1 MTLQRVVVDSS
12 GWIEVFTDGPQAE
25 HFLALMAEE
34 SALVVPAISI
44 FEVFKWVLREHG
56 EAQAIQAAAAMQR
69 GQVVELDSR
78 LALAAAQ
85 LSHALQL
92 PMADSIILATAR
104 DRQARLHTMD
114 SDFRDLADVQWIPG
128 SGAGAPE
135 CRHNGPGPVF

>member
-1 MTLQRVVVDSS
+1 VTPTRVVVDSS
-12 GWIEVFTDGPQAE
+12 GWIEVFTNGGQAE
-25 HFLALMAEE
+25 RFLALMADE
-34 SALVVPAISI
+34 SSLVVASISI

-56 EAQAIQAAAAMQR
+56 EAQAVQAAAVMQR
-69 GQVVELDSR
+69 GQVVDLDSR

-114 SDFRDLADVQWIPG
+114 SDFRGIADVEWIDLIT
-128 SGAGAPE
+128 
-135 CRHNGPGPVF
+135 